1 MATLDDVDN
10 VDYALHLP
18 PEHARDELDQDQEW
32 CEIEI
37 NGERQRIRFHDY
49 ASIYNVPGLYERL
62 FAEQLECD
70 SPRFVTELLGAE
82 LRTARTQ
89 FDTAATLET
98 WGAALALLAALWWPA
113 APIALIL
120 GTIAWYRGRATVT
133 TYTDLVEAAIDL
145 HGRELAITVGGPTI
159 DNQLTTEV
167 GHTITRLFRK
177 GA

>member
-1 MATLDDVDN
+1 VIW
-10 VDYALHLP
+10 P
-18 PEHARDELDQDQEW
+18 W
-32 CEIEI
+32 CSL
-37 NGERQRIRFHDY
+37 ERVSY
-49 ASIYNVPGLYERL
+49 VERL
-62 FAEQLECD
+62 RPVGAAEQP
-70 SPRFVTELLGAE
+70 PRV
-82 LRTARTQ
+82 
-89 FDTAATLET
+89 AATLET